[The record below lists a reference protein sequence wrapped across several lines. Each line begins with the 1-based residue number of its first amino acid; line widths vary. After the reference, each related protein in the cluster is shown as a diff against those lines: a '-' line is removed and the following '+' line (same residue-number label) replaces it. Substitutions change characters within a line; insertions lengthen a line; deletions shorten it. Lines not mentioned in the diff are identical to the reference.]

1 MEKLGMETQYVIK
14 ERGHGQAPDFY
25 EIVESWLK

>member
-14 ERGHGQAPDFY
+14 ETGHGLAPGFY